1 VSSARKAASGSPF
14 QKQQQHAP
22 TSLQPTPFSVK
33 TARPLL
39 PLWQQLDEE
48 HERVSKRKRGVR
60 MISSAP
66 PREHVGQMIDQT
78 RNKAHIAPKLHL
90 RLDGEMNLS
99 STEDEDNGPRQQPTK
114 QIPMKIQG
122 G

>member
-1 VSSARKAASGSPF
+1 
-14 QKQQQHAP
+14 
-22 TSLQPTPFSVK
+22 VK

-60 MISSAP
+60 MISSAQ
-66 PREHVGQMIDQT
+66 PRQRVGQLIDQT

-90 RLDGEMNLS
+90 RQDGEMNIS
-99 STEDEDNGPRQQPTK
+99 STDDEDHGPRQQPPK
-114 QIPMKIQG
+114 QISIKIQG